1 MMVTISPTDEI
12 GHSDGTT
19 QFTRVY
25 AKGTEVMLS
34 AKQTVGVNQFKQ
46 WLKNGVSIGTQ
57 PTVTVT
63 MDYDRTLRAVYEV
76 GIQSPVITTHPISQT
91 VATGSTVT
99 FSVTATGTQP
109 LSYRWRRN
117 GVFLGPVTESPM
129 R

>member
-1 MMVTISPTDEI
+1 MMVTISPADQN

-117 GVFLGPVTESPM
+117 GGFLGPVTESPM